1 MEEGRVLPS
10 NFDKLVVLQVVEGG
24 VNGESSID
32 CVLPLSQA
40 VVGIEN
46 TTSGQNFKCK
56 LCARVHIQEQ
66 LDWAVE
72 NNDDLIVDLLL
83 GVLIHSVE
91 HATFLFYLLVAHVG
105 QLHKNFL
112 RTIRKVVNL
121 AEGSG
126 QKELQ
131 IIIVDVHDITLEV
144 PLEVRE
150 VSQQLIHNDVIDA
163 A

>member
-1 MEEGRVLPS
+1 MQLLLLVFPLNELFEDLLQILDFSVLAVLEQVVDDRIFQGKHGFEHSFACFGIQWLVISCIQKHLITSYEIDRVLITRGKSFGLAFLFLKLMEEGRVLPS

-66 LDWAVE
+66 LD
-72 NNDDLIVDLLL
+72 
-83 GVLIHSVE
+83 
-91 HATFLFYLLVAHVG
+91 
-105 QLHKNFL
+105 
-112 RTIRKVVNL
+112 
-121 AEGSG
+121 
-126 QKELQ
+126 
-131 IIIVDVHDITLEV
+131 
-144 PLEVRE
+144 
-150 VSQQLIHNDVIDA
+150 
-163 A
+163 